1 MGGIELYV
9 MNSFLQ
15 YVLAWRARKKLRDA
29 NATKRLR
36 KRHLVKEIRAGQVE
50 LVHAAKEMLFI
61 AIGVAAAG
69 FGLKGFL
76 LPNQFIDGGATGVSL
91 LIQVKSSIS
100 LGILLILVNLPFVIL
115 GARFIGKS
123 FALKSIL
130 AISALAIVV
139 HFVPYPIITEDKL
152 LIAVFGG
159 FFLGLGIGMAMRGG
173 SVIDGTEVLAIYLS
187 RKWHLTIGDI
197 LLLINIVIFS
207 AGAYLLSIEVALYA
221 ILTYLVAAK
230 TVNYVV
236 DGVEEYIGVTIISPQ
251 NEEIR
256 IMLTK
261 RMGRACTI
269 YKGRQGYTPNGEER
283 KETDIIYT
291 VMTRLEL
298 AKLSTEIDKID
309 KNAFIVMGVVKD
321 IKGGMIK
328 KKPMK

>member
-1 MGGIELYV
+1 
-9 MNSFLQ
+9 MNPLLQ
-15 YVLAWRARKKLRDA
+15 YILVQRAKNRLRSEKGPKKLR
-29 NATKRLR
+29 KRL
-36 KRHLVKEIRAGQVE
+36 LVKEIRTAQVE
-50 LVHAAKEMLFI
+50 LIHAAKEILFI

-76 LPNQFIDGGATGVSL
+76 LPNQFIDGGVTGVSL
-91 LIQVKSSIS
+91 LIQVKSNVS
-100 LGILLILVNLPFVIL
+100 LGILLVIVNLPFLVL
-115 GARFIGKS
+115 GAKTINKT
-123 FALKSIL
+123 FAFKSIL

-139 HFVPYPIITEDKL
+139 HFAPYPLITDDKL

-187 RKWHLTIGDI
+187 RKWHMTIGDI
-197 LLLINIVIFS
+197 LLLINILIFS
-207 AGAYLLSIEVALYA
+207 AGAYLLSIETALYA

-236 DGVEEYIGVTIISPQ
+236 DGVEEYIGVTIISPK

-256 IMLTK
+256 VMLTEK
-261 RMGRACTI
+261 MGRACTI
-269 YKGRQGYTPNGEER
+269 FQGRQGFSKNGGQRQDTE
-283 KETDIIYT
+283 IVYT

-321 IKGGMIK
+321 IQGGMIK

>member
-1 MGGIELYV
+1 MLRL
-9 MNSFLQ
+9 LQ
-15 YVLAWRARKKLRDA
+15 FIAIQRAKKKLNDSKVPQKA
-29 NATKRLR
+29 NKRQ
-36 KRHLVKEIRAGQVE
+36 LVKEIRGAQVE
-50 LVHAAKEMLFI
+50 LVHAVKEILFI

-91 LIQVKSSIS
+91 LIQVKSNIS
-100 LGILLILVNLPFVIL
+100 LGLLLMIVNLPFIFL
-115 GARFIGKS
+115 GARTIGKT
-123 FALKSIL
+123 FAFKSIL
-130 AISALAIVV
+130 AIAALAIVV
-139 HFVPYPIITEDKL
+139 HFVPYPIITDDKL

-197 LLLINIVIFS
+197 LLLINILIFS

-236 DGVEEYIGVTIISPQ
+236 DGVEEYIGVTIISPK

-256 IMLTK
+256 VMLTTE
-261 RMGRACTI
+261 MERACTI
-269 YKGRQGYTPNGEER
+269 YQGKQGYSPDGGQRQDTV
-283 KETDIIYT
+283 IIYT
-291 VMTRLEL
+291 VLTRLEL

-321 IKGGMIK
+321 IIGGMIK

>member
-1 MGGIELYV
+1 MLRI
-9 MNSFLQ
+9 LQ
-15 YVLAWRARKKLRDA
+15 FIAVQRAKKKLTDSKVSQKA
-29 NATKRLR
+29 NKRQ
-36 KRHLVKEIRAGQVE
+36 LVKEIRGAQVE
-50 LVHAAKEMLFI
+50 LVHAVKEILFI

-91 LIQVKSSIS
+91 LIQVKSNIS
-100 LGILLILVNLPFVIL
+100 LGLLLMIVNLPFLFL
-115 GARFIGKS
+115 GARTIGKT

-130 AISALAIVV
+130 AIATLAIVV
-139 HFVPYPIITEDKL
+139 HFVPYPIITDDKL

-187 RKWHLTIGDI
+187 RKWHLTIGDV
-197 LLLINIVIFS
+197 LLLINILIFS

-236 DGVEEYIGVTIISPQ
+236 DGVEEYIGVTIISPK

-256 IMLTK
+256 VMLTTK
-261 RMGRACTI
+261 MERACTI
-269 YKGRQGYTPNGEER
+269 YQGKQGYSPHGGQRQDTV
-283 KETDIIYT
+283 IIYT
-291 VMTRLEL
+291 VLTRLEL

-321 IKGGMIK
+321 IIGGMIK